1 MVNDSVRFSVQV
13 FRAPWKLLTRY
24 YKVTAPV
31 LLPARLDA
39 LHAKRLFL
47 AEADRAHPVGANAL
61 RNQELFH
68 RRRTPVAQ
76 RQVVFR
82 RAALVAVAL
91 DDHLDRRIVLQEVRR
106 L

>member
-1 MVNDSVRFSVQV
+1 MVNGSARLSVRA
-13 FRAPWKLLTRY
+13 FRTLSTLLARH
-24 YKVTAPV
+24 YKVAAPV
-31 LLPARLDA
+31 LLPARFVA

-61 RNQELFH
+61 RDQELFH

-82 RAALVAVAL
+82 RAALVAMAFNV
-91 DDHLDRRIVLQEVRR
+91 HLDRRIV
-106 L
+106 